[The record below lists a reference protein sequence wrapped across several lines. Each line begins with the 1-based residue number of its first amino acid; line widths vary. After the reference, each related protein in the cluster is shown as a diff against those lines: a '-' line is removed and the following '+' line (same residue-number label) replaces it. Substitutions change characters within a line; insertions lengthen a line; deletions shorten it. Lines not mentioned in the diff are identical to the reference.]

1 VVSLFSLTEIW
12 PKNEIKNEN
21 FKKLHDFGGFSIA
34 SCEEKYIYSKISIL
48 GFEVCSKKYRRMT
61 KDLFFTFG

>member
-21 FKKLHDFGGFSIA
+21 FKKLHDFGDFQSPAVTKKIYIA
-34 SCEEKYIYSKISIL
+34 RFLYLVFKFVAKNIE
-48 GFEVCSKKYRRMT
+48 G
-61 KDLFFTFG
+61 